1 MIMDLRIG
9 MIIINQ
15 ETGETTMSEY
25 IIRERENPFQ
35 QIVLN
40 QLFAIKSQ
48 LEITNNHLSMLNDTL
63 RANKTTKSNKAKSKK
78 TLLEVTQEDP
88 RQLKFPFENTSQA

>member
-9 MIIINQ
+9 MITINHN
-15 ETGETTMSEY
+15 TGETTMSEY

-48 LEITNNHLSMLNDTL
+48 LEITNNHLRMLNDTL
-63 RANKTTKSNKAKSKK
+63 RANKSTKIKNTKLKK

-88 RQLKFPFENTSQA
+88 RQMKFPFENTSQA

>member
-1 MIMDLRIG
+1 
-9 MIIINQ
+9 
-15 ETGETTMSEY
+15 MSEY

-63 RANKTTKSNKAKSKK
+63 RSNKNKKSKSKK

-88 RQLKFPFENTSQA
+88 RQMKFPFENTSQV

>member
-9 MIIINQ
+9 MITINHN
-15 ETGETTMSEY
+15 TGETIMSEY

-63 RANKTTKSNKAKSKK
+63 RANKNKKSKSKK
-78 TLLEVTQEDP
+78 TLLDITQEDP
-88 RQLKFPFENTSQA
+88 RQIKFPFENTSQA

>member
-1 MIMDLRIG
+1 

-15 ETGETTMSEY
+15 NTEETTMSEY

-63 RANKTTKSNKAKSKK
+63 RSNKNKKSKSKK

>member
-1 MIMDLRIG
+1 

-15 ETGETTMSEY
+15 NTGETTMSEY

-63 RANKTTKSNKAKSKK
+63 RSNKNKKSKSKK

-88 RQLKFPFENTSQA
+88 RQMKFPFENTSQA

>member
-1 MIMDLRIG
+1 MIT
-9 MIIINQ
+9 INQ
-15 ETGETTMSEY
+15 NEGETIMSEY

-48 LEITNNHLSMLNDTL
+48 LEITNKHLSMLNDTL
-63 RANKTTKSNKAKSKK
+63 RANKSTKIKNTKPKK

-88 RQLKFPFENTSQA
+88 RQMKFPFENTSQA

>member
-1 MIMDLRIG
+1 
-9 MIIINQ
+9 
-15 ETGETTMSEY
+15 MSEY

-63 RANKTTKSNKAKSKK
+63 RSNKNKNTKLKK

-88 RQLKFPFENTSQA
+88 RQMKFPFENNSQA

>member
-1 MIMDLRIG
+1 MIT
-9 MIIINQ
+9 INQ
-15 ETGETTMSEY
+15 NAGETIMSEY

-63 RANKTTKSNKAKSKK
+63 RSNKNKKSKSKK

-88 RQLKFPFENTSQA
+88 RQMKFPFENTSQA

>member
-1 MIMDLRIG
+1 MMTMALRTG
-9 MIIINQ
+9 MITINQ
-15 ETGETTMSEY
+15 DTGETTMSEY

-48 LEITNNHLSMLNDTL
+48 LEITNSHLLILNDTL
-63 RANKTTKSNKAKSKK
+63 KAKKTKKAKSKK

-88 RQLKFPFENTSQA
+88 RQMKFPFENTSQS

>member
-1 MIMDLRIG
+1 
-9 MIIINQ
+9 
-15 ETGETTMSEY
+15 MSEY

-63 RANKTTKSNKAKSKK
+63 RSNKNKKSKSKK

-88 RQLKFPFENTSQA
+88 RQLKFPFENTSQV

>member
-1 MIMDLRIG
+1 
-9 MIIINQ
+9 
-15 ETGETTMSEY
+15 MSEY

-63 RANKTTKSNKAKSKK
+63 RANKNKKSKSKK

-88 RQLKFPFENTSQA
+88 RQMKFPFENTSQAEC

>member
-1 MIMDLRIG
+1 
-9 MIIINQ
+9 
-15 ETGETTMSEY
+15 MSEY

-63 RANKTTKSNKAKSKK
+63 RSNKNKKSKSKK

-88 RQLKFPFENTSQA
+88 RQMKFPFENTNQA

>member
-1 MIMDLRIG
+1 
-9 MIIINQ
+9 
-15 ETGETTMSEY
+15 MSEY

-63 RANKTTKSNKAKSKK
+63 RANKNKKSKSKK

-88 RQLKFPFENTSQA
+88 RQMKFPFENTSQA

>member
-9 MIIINQ
+9 MITINQ
-15 ETGETTMSEY
+15 ETGETIMSEY

-35 QIVLN
+35 QILLN

-48 LEITNNHLSMLNDTL
+48 LEITNNHLRMLNDTL
-63 RANKTTKSNKAKSKK
+63 RANKSTKIKNTKLKK

-88 RQLKFPFENTSQA
+88 RQMKFPFENISQA

>member
-1 MIMDLRIG
+1 MMIMDLRIG
-9 MIIINQ
+9 MITINQ
-15 ETGETTMSEY
+15 NAGETIMSEY

-63 RANKTTKSNKAKSKK
+63 RSNKNKKSKSKK

-88 RQLKFPFENTSQA
+88 RQMKFPFENTSQA

>member
-1 MIMDLRIG
+1 
-9 MIIINQ
+9 
-15 ETGETTMSEY
+15 MSEY
-25 IIRERENPFQ
+25 IIKERENPFQ

-63 RANKTTKSNKAKSKK
+63 RANKNKKSKSKK

-88 RQLKFPFENTSQA
+88 RQMKFPFENTSQA

>member
-9 MIIINQ
+9 MITINHN
-15 ETGETTMSEY
+15 TGETIMSEY
-25 IIRERENPFQ
+25 IIRERENPFH

-48 LEITNNHLSMLNDTL
+48 LDITNKHLSMLNDTL
-63 RANKTTKSNKAKSKK
+63 RANKPTKIKNTKLKK

-88 RQLKFPFENTSQA
+88 RQMKFSFENTSQA

>member
-1 MIMDLRIG
+1 MMIMDLRIG

-40 QLFAIKSQ
+40 QLYAIKAQ
-48 LEITNNHLSMLNDTL
+48 LEITNNHLAMLNNNNNNL
-63 RANKTTKSNKAKSKK
+63 KSKK
-78 TLLEVTQEDP
+78 TLLEVTREDP
-88 RQLKFPFENTSQA
+88 RQLKFPFENTSQL

>member
-1 MIMDLRIG
+1 
-9 MIIINQ
+9 
-15 ETGETTMSEY
+15 MSEY

-63 RANKTTKSNKAKSKK
+63 RSNKNKKSKSKK

-88 RQLKFPFENTSQA
+88 RQMKFPFENTSQA

>member
-15 ETGETTMSEY
+15 NEGETIMSEY

-63 RANKTTKSNKAKSKK
+63 RANKNKKSKPKK

-88 RQLKFPFENTSQA
+88 RQMKFPFENTSQA

>member
-1 MIMDLRIG
+1 
-9 MIIINQ
+9 
-15 ETGETTMSEY
+15 MSEY

-48 LEITNNHLSMLNDTL
+48 LEITNNYLSMLNDSL
-63 RANKTTKSNKAKSKK
+63 RSNKNKKSKSKK

-88 RQLKFPFENTSQA
+88 RQLKFPFETTSQA

>member
-1 MIMDLRIG
+1 
-9 MIIINQ
+9 
-15 ETGETTMSEY
+15 MSEY

-48 LEITNNHLSMLNDTL
+48 LEITNNHLSMLNDSL
-63 RANKTTKSNKAKSKK
+63 RSNKNKKSKSKK

-88 RQLKFPFENTSQA
+88 RQMKFPFENTSQA

>member
-1 MIMDLRIG
+1 MMIMDLRIG

-25 IIRERENPFQ
+25 IIREREDPFH

-40 QLFAIKSQ
+40 QLFAIKCCTCIALARLGLY
-48 LEITNNHLSMLNDTL
+48 LEC
-63 RANKTTKSNKAKSKK
+63 
-78 TLLEVTQEDP
+78 
-88 RQLKFPFENTSQA
+88 

>member
-1 MIMDLRIG
+1 
-9 MIIINQ
+9 
-15 ETGETTMSEY
+15 MSEY

-40 QLFAIKSQ
+40 QLFAIKSH

-63 RANKTTKSNKAKSKK
+63 RANKNKKSKSKK

-88 RQLKFPFENTSQA
+88 RQMKFPFENTSQA

>member
-1 MIMDLRIG
+1 
-9 MIIINQ
+9 
-15 ETGETTMSEY
+15 MSEY

-48 LEITNNHLSMLNDTL
+48 LEITNNHLRMLNDSL
-63 RANKTTKSNKAKSKK
+63 RSNKNKKSKSKK

-88 RQLKFPFENTSQA
+88 RQMKFPFENTSQA

>member
-1 MIMDLRIG
+1 MMIMDLMIG
-9 MIIINQ
+9 MITINHNA
-15 ETGETTMSEY
+15 GETIMSEY

-63 RANKTTKSNKAKSKK
+63 RSNKNKKSKSKK

-88 RQLKFPFENTSQA
+88 RQMKFPFENTSQA